1 MESYKLID
9 GIYLVDKALWLE
21 KQKILAIADLHIG
34 YEGYLAEEQ
43 GILLPRRLF
52 QMIKKDLSFFI
63 NFLQPKKILIN
74 GDLKH
79 EFGKISEQ
87 EWQETLAILDLML
100 EKAKVI
106 LIKGNHDTILE
117 PIARKKD
124 LEIVDYYCC
133 SSICFMHGHKIF
145 DKPLQKAKILVFAHT
160 HPAIILREGIKAERY
175 KCWLFG
181 RWKGKKVI
189 VMPSLIPYAE
199 GIDVLSHYFDQPFLK
214 NLNNFE
220 VLAVG
225 DKIYKMGKVKD
236 LK

>member
-1 MESYKLID
+1 MESYKLIN
-9 GIYLVDKALWLE
+9 GIYLIDKALWLE

-34 YEGYLAEEQ
+34 YEGYLVEEQ

-52 QMIKKDLSFFI
+52 QMIKKDLGFFI

-87 EWQETLAILDLML
+87 EWQETLAALDLML
-100 EKAKVI
+100 EKAEVI

-117 PIARKKD
+117 PIARKKG
-124 LEIVDYYCC
+124 LKIVDYYCC

-145 DKPLQKAKILVFAHT
+145 DKPLKKAKILVFAHT

-181 RWKGKKVI
+181 SWKGKQVI
-189 VMPSLIPYAE
+189 VMPSFIPYAE
-199 GIDVLSHYFDQPFLK
+199 GIDVLSQHFDQPFLK
-214 NLNNFE
+214 NLSNFE
-220 VLAVG
+220 VLAIG
-225 DKIYKMGKVKD
+225 DKIYKMGRVKN

>member
-1 MESYKLID
+1 MESYKLMND
-9 GIYLVDKALWLE
+9 IYLVDKALWLE

-52 QMIKKDLSFFI
+52 QIIKKDLSFFI

-117 PIARKKD
+117 PIARKKG
-124 LEIVDYYCC
+124 LEIVDYYCYGG
-133 SSICFMHGHKIF
+133 ICFMHGHKIF
-145 DKPLQKAKILVFAHT
+145 DKLLKKAKILVFAHT

-189 VMPSLIPYAE
+189 VMPSFIPYAE
-199 GIDVLSHYFDQPFLK
+199 GIDVLSQHFDQPFLK

-220 VLAVG
+220 VLAIG